1 MVKLVCC
8 NLPILRHFYS
18 PWLTVPNGSFLFLGL
33 SGKKKKNSFWA
44 CDTILR
50 PLMSEIMIVLNWSSL
65 PRNETS
71 LSALFWGLF
80 NDFFLPPLS
89 SSDMVHWGELGVW
102 SGKLLNNK
110 KALLSSV
117 EGKGSILHCSHQTQA
132 VPLLWSRGN
141 FLSPL
146 SH

>member
-1 MVKLVCC
+1 
-8 NLPILRHFYS
+8 
-18 PWLTVPNGSFLFLGL
+18 
-33 SGKKKKNSFWA
+33 
-44 CDTILR
+44 
-50 PLMSEIMIVLNWSSL
+50 MIVLNWSSL

-71 LSALFWGLF
+71 LRALFWGLF
-80 NDFFLPPLS
+80 NDIFYLPSVALKW
-89 SSDMVHWGELGVW
+89 HTEGRLGVW

-110 KALLSSV
+110 KALLSSM

-132 VPLLWSRGN
+132 VPLLGSHGN